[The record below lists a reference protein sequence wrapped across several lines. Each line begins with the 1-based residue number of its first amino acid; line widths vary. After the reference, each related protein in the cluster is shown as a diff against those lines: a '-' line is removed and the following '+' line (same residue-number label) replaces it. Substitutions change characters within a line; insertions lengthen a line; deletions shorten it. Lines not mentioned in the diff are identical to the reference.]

1 MYLVPKQWGEIM
13 DQTDALKS
21 VDAEIDVAIS
31 RLRIEDG
38 DFVVVRMSTQEQGC
52 VHGVIQSLG
61 RAVESLG
68 RKNVTVCLLDKA
80 DSIVSL
86 KEDEMAKNGWI
97 RKPVLAELVTEPVVE
112 P

>member
-1 MYLVPKQWGEIM
+1 M
-13 DQTDALKS
+13 
-21 VDAEIDVAIS
+21 
-31 RLRIEDG
+31 
-38 DFVVVRMSTQEQGC
+38 
-52 VHGVIQSLG
+52 
-61 RAVESLG
+61 RALG